1 MLYGEGLGD
10 GGGDAGGAGG
20 GDAGGTDGG
29 DAGGAVLNG
38 LGLAGGSGVDWDNLV
53 FSDVCSGLSLC
64 WVVAAKWSTVSTVVV
79 ACDTGEDSPVCCG
92 ALALSSWVLGGT
104 VCVASSYLMFILRRT
119 TGAVILHTGMS
130 PGLRLILAW

>member
-29 DAGGAVLNG
+29 DAGGAVLYG

-64 WVVAAKWSTVSTVVV
+64 GVVATEWSTSSTVAV
-79 ACDTGEDSPVCCG
+79 ACDVGEDSPDCCG
-92 ALALSSWVLGGT
+92 VLTLSSWALRGT
-104 VCVASSYLMFILRRT
+104 VCVAFSYLM
-119 TGAVILHTGMS
+119 
-130 PGLRLILAW
+130 LII